1 MKKRSYSHIF
11 FLAPHMVI
19 FIIFFVIPMIYGIYV
34 SFTRWDIFSPPV
46 WTGLD
51 NYRTILFDT
60 DSTFFRQF
68 RNGFSNTALLV
79 ALIVP
84 FQILVPLMI
93 AILLHA
99 KPPLSRIFQ
108 GIFYVPVLFSVSSVA
123 ITWIFMLDPGFGL
136 INRTTGVVINW
147 FGVPELWAGIVAM
160 TIWWIIGINMV
171 IYVAALHSIDT
182 SVKESAMLDGVGFWR
197 KVISI
202 YLPLIKFPLLFTFL
216 AATTTQFNIF
226 GQPAMLALDV
236 GSERGYVII
245 MYIRNLA
252 FGMARPIAGLASTMS
267 VLLGIFIGVFA
278 VLQMYV
284 LIRQENY

>member
-1 MKKRSYSHIF
+1 MKKRSYSHVF
-11 FLAPHMVI
+11 FLAPHMII
-19 FIIFFVIPMIYGIYV
+19 FIIFFVVPMIYGIYV

-51 NYRTILFDT
+51 NYRAILFDSE
-60 DSTFFRQF
+60 STFFRQF
-68 RNGFSNTALLV
+68 RQGFSNTSLLV

-84 FQILVPLMI
+84 FQILVPLII
-93 AILLHA
+93 AILLHV
-99 KPPLSRIFQ
+99 KPPISRIFQ
-108 GIFYVPVLFSVSSVA
+108 GIFYVPVLFSISSVV

-136 INRTTGVVINW
+136 INRTLGVVVNW
-147 FGVPELWAGIVAM
+147 FGVPELWAAIVLM

-171 IYVAALHSIDT
+171 IYVAALHGIDT
-182 SVKESAMLDGVGFWR
+182 SVKESAMLDGAGFWT
-197 KVISI
+197 KVIRI
-202 YLPLIKFPLLFTFL
+202 YIPLIKFPLLFTFL

-252 FGMARPIAGLASTMS
+252 FGMARPLAGLASTMS
-267 VLLGIFIGVFA
+267 VILGIFIGVFA

-284 LIRQENY
+284 LIRQESH